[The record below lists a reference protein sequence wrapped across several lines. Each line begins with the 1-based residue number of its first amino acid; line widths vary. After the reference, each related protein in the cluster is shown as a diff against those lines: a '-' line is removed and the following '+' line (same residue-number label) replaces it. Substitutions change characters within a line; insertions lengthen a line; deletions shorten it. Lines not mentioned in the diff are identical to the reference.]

1 MDRMRAY
8 AELAADLDHYR
19 QLPYEVLAS
28 RVGGPSVERSVESLE
43 GPLTIE
49 IRFRWAGSEGR
60 AVHVSATAYGQSSWK
75 LERLDEA
82 LIIVGPVVT
91 PEV

>member
-8 AELAADLDHYR
+8 TELAADLDRYR
-19 QLPYEVLAS
+19 QLSYEELAR

-49 IRFRWAGSEGR
+49 IRFRWAGSEGS
-60 AVHVSATAYGQSSWK
+60 AVQISATAYGPSSWK

-82 LIIVGPVVT
+82 VIVKGPVVT